1 MTALKTEDFG
11 CTADVSVVLVKL
23 FQNIVAFVSC
33 ARLVQ
38 GGELISYRAAAAI
51 AMHQRRQML
60 PLKAARGWIHNND
73 ALDHVAQFAHV
84 SRPGITHQSFNC
96 VVADFARPPA
106 IGGRKFL

>member
-38 GGELISYRAAAAI
+38 GGGAI
-51 AMHQRRQML
+51 DEGKQ
-60 PLKAARGWIHNND
+60 
-73 ALDHVAQFAHV
+73 AL
-84 SRPGITHQSFNC
+84 
-96 VVADFARPPA
+96 
-106 IGGRKFL
+106 GGRGTWTRAGGAV